1 MTESAYYKF
10 KSPTTINGR
19 AFLEAVLGT
28 IPGAGRLYT
37 KSLPKNQPLNRNQRC
52 FNQFDRKTD
61 CFDGGSGDV
70 AYSLG
75 EFRRTARKA
84 NGREI
89 SKSEPAKTCRATFKT
104 VCLTQ
109 TRHDGSVNKYQPDSL
124 NTNLVV
130 IGTKL
135 VVGQKPGIGL
145 TVYPLSPV
153 LEMEPAWKGHPYYM
167 MIPSMER
174 AVAMDKGT

>member
-1 MTESAYYKF
+1 MIGVVLMEEA
-10 KSPTTINGR
+10 PTSI
-19 AFLEAVLGT
+19 ALAEASNLVRFTGHQT
-28 IPGAGRLYT
+28 RQVYHRQ
-37 KSLPKNQPLNRNQRC
+37 LPPQKPLNRNRRC

-135 VVGQKPGIGL
+135 VVGQKPGIVL
-145 TVYPLSPV
+145 ADVKSSPT
-153 LEMEPAWKGHPYYM
+153 
-167 MIPSMER
+167 
-174 AVAMDKGT
+174 KGTDEEKETSTRNMVPMREKLQL